1 MAKKHQLKLEPEKDF
16 RVLGIVTTL
25 KDFEIAFHLNKRLS
39 FFFVKHKTDIILN
52 RNLEKKKS
60 LHTVFQYKQDSF
72 VWNLIQNKSSLT
84 TRRQE
89 KTPTLQTDTIRG
101 YLMEKYKQID
111 YLLQMPKTL
120 TKQEEEKII
129 KNLKKMR
136 NITSI
141 FMLDINNNKDAE
153 YLIFE

>member
-1 MAKKHQLKLEPEKDF
+1 MNY
-16 RVLGIVTTL
+16 GIL
-25 KDFEIAFHLNKRLS
+25 ISSLPP
-39 FFFVKHKTDIILN
+39 FVKHKTEIILN
-52 RNLEKKKS
+52 RNLEKNKT
-60 LHTVFQYKQDSF
+60 LHTVFQYKQDNF
-72 VWNLIQNKSSLT
+72 VWNLIQNKSSLI

-89 KTPTLQTDTIRG
+89 KTPILQTDTIRG

-111 YLLQMPKTL
+111 YLLQIPKTI
-120 TKQEEEKII
+120 TRQEEEKIT
-129 KNLKKMR
+129 KKLKKMR